1 MKEQCNLFFLAELIN
16 SKEHLETLQKIV
28 GDKHGIIDNAISCF
42 NHLIENLMNTD
53 ISKYNVLTDCINY
66 CHESYAKIEQKTVS
80 GQVQNT
86 SPVDVSVNSDSDVIE
101 DIKLPNA
108 DVPYNEKGYFNFTV
122 TYDKE
127 YETDK
132 AFALLFKYAGKEYIH
147 YHAKMYPIKFDKLG
161 IKCDSTLEYKIFRI
175 DRQNKKKIKCR
186 TLSAKEFAVLVLS
199 SEQK

>member
-1 MKEQCNLFFLAELIN
+1 MNYNPFVMAELLATRDR
-16 SKEHLETLQKIV
+16 LEQYKKCFSDPDCRIQ
-28 GDKHGIIDNAISCF
+28 NAIECYSYM
-42 NHLIENLMNTD
+42 IDT
-53 ISKYNVLTDCINY
+53 LTGGQLSETEALKEWVNY
-66 CHESYAKIEQKTVS
+66 CVDSFSKDMPKKAYN
-80 GQVQNT
+80 QVLNNSQ
-86 SPVDVSVNSDSDVIE
+86 VDVSVSNDSDVIE
-101 DIKLPNA
+101 DIKLPNT

-132 AFALLFKYAGKEYIH
+132 AYALLFKYAGKEYIH
-147 YHAKMYPIKFDKLG
+147 YHAKMYPIKYDKLG
-161 IKCDSTLEYKIFRI
+161 IKSDSTLEYKIFRI